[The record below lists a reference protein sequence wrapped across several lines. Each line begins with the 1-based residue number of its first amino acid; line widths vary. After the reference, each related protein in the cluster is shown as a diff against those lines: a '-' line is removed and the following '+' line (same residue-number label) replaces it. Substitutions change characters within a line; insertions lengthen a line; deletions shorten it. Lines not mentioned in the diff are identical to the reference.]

1 MFRQND
7 QRLVRAVV
15 IEDVNKLVK
24 AGLLLQNIGG
34 QAIANFASTE
44 TADSLWEAA
53 TRQRA
58 GVFGELKRGACYN
71 DS

>member
-1 MFRQND
+1 LVDLRRTLHG
-7 QRLVRAVV
+7 QRLVR
-15 IEDVNKLVK
+15 
-24 AGLLLQNIGG
+24 GWLLKISINLSKRARLQNIGG

-58 GVFGELKRGACYN
+58 GVLA
-71 DS
+71 S

>member
-44 TADSLWEAA
+44 TADSLRKGCREAK
-53 TRQRA
+53 
-58 GVFGELKRGACYN
+58 GLVF
-71 DS
+71 